1 METKE
6 VVHKNEQPM
15 KVLLQKIKTGYS
27 WEIHIQGKNIAE
39 ILPELRSSK
48 RSLEKRIWG
57 EVMASLA
64 IPLYPDWQPQ
74 KAACPPG
81 WSSPICSSTAI
92 NGELPD
98 ATAINRAG
106 VHGGDDPIFFK
117 SVR

>member
-27 WEIHIQGKNIAE
+27 WEISVQGKNIAE
-39 ILPELRSSK
+39 ILPELRSANAALK
-48 RSLEKRIWG
+48 REYEE

-64 IPLYPDWQPQ
+64 ILLYPDWQPQ

-81 WSSPICSSTAI
+81 WSSGLTVHPGYVLVTEQFAAWSSPTCSS
-92 NGELPD
+92 
-98 ATAINRAG
+98 NRAME
-106 VHGGDDPIFFK
+106 
-117 SVR
+117 SR